1 MRRDHDAAE
10 GAAMKVI
17 ASTDRAFKVM
27 VKRITTRSNL
37 QGGAV
42 ETTVRTIL
50 SAVARGGDQA
60 LVRYTKKYDKVS
72 LKPPQFRVSPEQV
85 KEAYYQIRKEE
96 GDALRYAAQ
105 RIMAFHERQR
115 SKTWMYQD
123 NGATLGQVV
132 VPLDAVGLYVPGG
145 KAVYPSSVLMCAIPA
160 KVAGVKRVVMCTPA
174 SKVGISPYLLVAA
187 DIAGVDEVYRI
198 GGAQA
203 IAAMAYGTKT
213 IARVDKIVGPGNIFV
228 ARAKRL
234 LYGTVDID
242 MIAGP
247 SELLVIAD
255 EAANPVHVAA
265 DLLCE
270 AEHDEEA
277 RVYLVTTS
285 DRLAKEVVRQVQD
298 QLKRLN
304 RMKIVAKSL
313 ARYAVAFVVAS
324 MEEAIDLANDIAPE
338 HLTLSV
344 DRPFDY
350 LEKVRHAG
358 ALFLGRYTP
367 PAVADYVAGPNHV
380 LPTGGTARFFS
391 PLSFDDYVKKSNII
405 AYSKEELV
413 KVRDHLSRIAHM
425 EGLDAHAKSVESRQ
439 V

>member
-1 MRRDHDAAE
+1 MRWDHDAAE

-27 VKRITTRSNL
+27 VKRSATRSNL

-105 RIMAFHERQR
+105 RVMAFHERQR

-132 VPLDAVGLYVPGG
+132 VPLDAVGVYVPGG

-160 KVAGVKRVVMCTPA
+160 KVAGVSRVVMCTPPQ
-174 SKVGISPYLLVAA
+174 KGQINPYLLVAA
-187 DIAGVDEVYRI
+187 DIAGVTEIYRV
-198 GGAQA
+198 GGVQA
-203 IAAMAYGTKT
+203 VGAMAYGTKT
-213 IARVDKIVGPGNIFV
+213 IQRVDKIVGPGNIYV
-228 ARAKRL
+228 AMAKRL
-234 LYGTVDID
+234 LYGTVGID
-242 MIAGP
+242 MVAGP

-255 EAANPVHVAA
+255 GDAKPAHVAA

-270 AEHDEEA
+270 AEHDEDA
-277 RVYLVTTS
+277 QVYLVTTS
-285 DRLAKEVVRQVQD
+285 AQLAKDVAQLIGD
-298 QLKRLN
+298 QLRGLP
-304 RMKIVAKSL
+304 RGKIAAKSI
-313 ARYAVAFVVAS
+313 ARHSLAFVVTT
-324 MEEAIDLANDIAPE
+324 MDEAIDVANEIA
-338 HLTLSV
+338 
-344 DRPFDY
+344 
-350 LEKVRHAG
+350 
-358 ALFLGRYTP
+358 
-367 PAVADYVAGPNHV
+367 
-380 LPTGGTARFFS
+380 
-391 PLSFDDYVKKSNII
+391 
-405 AYSKEELV
+405 
-413 KVRDHLSRIAHM
+413 
-425 EGLDAHAKSVESRQ
+425 
-439 V
+439 